1 MDLKDLKT
9 LPIELNQDFTA
20 FLVKPP
26 NWSMEDWSQKVVAN
40 KLSNTLKVLDYMW
53 KGEIFIEET
62 IIPNPIDP
70 AQTVRKSLTEMLSGT
85 EDSQQFEEISK
96 EILKDH

>member
-1 MDLKDLKT
+1 MCG
-9 LPIELNQDFTA
+9 PEGPEDFTT

-26 NWSMEDWSQKVVAN
+26 NWSVEDWSQKVVAN

-85 EDSQQFEEISK
+85 EDSQQSEEISK
-96 EILKDH
+96 EISKDH